1 MLCEKCNE
9 KSICLMKPSNKE
21 KLCKECFIKIFED
34 EIHTTIL
41 KKKMFEA
48 NDKICIA
55 VSGGKDSSVLTHV
68 LVNIKKKYNYKWDL
82 FLLAID
88 EGIKG
93 YRDDSLKVVYKLE
106 KLYNLPLKILKF
118 HDIFSYTMDEVVKFI
133 GKKNNC
139 TVCGVFRRQAMEKGA
154 LLFNATKLV
163 TGHNADD
170 LAETILMNM
179 CRGDIDKLAK
189 NIDDRTIISPFNNS
203 VEKEKLINNKDQIK
217 NHKDY
222 SNEIENDINKKNI
235 FQNEKYNNDLYQVKT
250 KINTV
255 KNQIQNRVND
265 NLKKEETI
273 NSGITNLEESVNQNN
288 FFLPRLKPLMW
299 CYEKEIVLYAYHL
312 KLDYFSTECTYSPNS
327 FRGNLRIFIKEIET
341 INPQF
346 ILNIIHSAEF
356 FYFNINNKK
365 RLNICIKCGAYTSNK
380 VCKACLIVTGLNNY
394 TDNSFLYSNK
404 KKNKKKISIHFEKK

>member
-9 KSICLMKPSNKE
+9 KSICLMKPSNRE
-21 KLCKECFIKIFED
+21 KLCKECFIKNFED
-34 EIHTTIL
+34 EVHMTII
-41 KKKMFEA
+41 KKRMFEA

-118 HDIFSYTMDEVVKFI
+118 NDIFSYTMDDVVKFI

-170 LAETILMNM
+170 MAETILMNL
-179 CRGDIDKLAK
+179 CRGDIDKLAR
-189 NIDDRTIISPFNNS
+189 NINDYTFTSPLNNS
-203 VEKEKLINNKDQIK
+203 MEKEILTVNKKHIENNY
-217 NHKDY
+217 DY
-222 SNEIENDINKKNI
+222 MNGIENDIDKQNLL
-235 FQNEKYNNDLYQVKT
+235 QNEIYNDKLCQVKT
-250 KINTV
+250 KDNIE
-255 KNQIQNRVND
+255 KSPIQNKIND
-265 NLKKEETI
+265 HFNNEKNISNNIINPKESEKRK
-273 NSGITNLEESVNQNN
+273 N

-299 CYEKEIVLYAYHL
+299 CYEKEIVLYAFHL

-327 FRGNLRIFIKEIET
+327 FRGNLRSFIKDIET

-356 FYFNINNKK
+356 FYFNANNKK
-365 RLNICIKCGAYTSNK
+365 MLNVCIKCGAYTSNQ

-394 TDNSFLYSNK
+394 KDNSFLYSNK
-404 KKNKKKISIHFEKK
+404 KKNKKKISINYEKK